1 MGRKKTR
8 ALTGHGFERNQKP
21 SGVLLGRSFLGRG
34 VGAGRLV
41 HTGGSL
47 VFLADFFNQTAGH
60 EVLELFVGAEAEHL
74 FAATHGVAD
83 FQVGENALEEIV
95 EAKYLFVSKDIAKL
109 IGDMI
114 GETT

>member
-8 ALTGHGFERNQKP
+8 ALIGHGFERNQKQ
-21 SGVLLGRSFLGRG
+21 SRVLLGSSFLGRG
-34 VGAGRLV
+34 VSAGRLV
-41 HTGGSL
+41 NAGGSL
-47 VFLADFFNQTAGH
+47 VFLADLFNQTAGY

-74 FAATHGVAD
+74 FATTHRIAD
-83 FQVGENALEEIV
+83 FQVGENALKEIV
-95 EAKYLFVSKDIAKL
+95 EAKYFFVSKDIAEL